1 VAWFITHGVLR
12 DSQIF
17 LLKLV
22 LRKIAQKLIFAK
34 KDFSIN

>member
-1 VAWFITHGVLR
+1 VAWFIIPEVLR

-22 LRKIAQKLIFAK
+22 LRKIAQTVFVGKG
-34 KDFSIN
+34 FSVN